1 VKYFWT
7 LFWTLA
13 LVQMLTYVASSM
25 IGVPFDFV
33 TGAVLG
39 VVATIVI
46 LIFPAIIPN
55 EPSGKEGIH

>member
-1 VKYFWT
+1 
-7 LFWTLA
+7 
-13 LVQMLTYVASSM
+13 M

>member
-1 VKYFWT
+1 MKYFWT
-7 LFWTLA
+7 LFWTFA

-25 IGVPFDFV
+25 IGVTFDFV